1 MFPST
6 LTGFLAL
13 IAVVSAI
20 IMVQYIPLKKSRNK
34 RLKNVKSWACQLQG
48 ANFQELLNLEVD
60 LLVVD
65 ADDSGLSREQVYTLK
80 ETGKLVLAYLCVGG
94 LGAC

>member
-13 IAVVSAI
+13 TAVVAAI

-34 RLKNVKSWACQLQG
+34 RLKNVKNWACQLQG
-48 ANFQELLNLEVD
+48 VNFQELLDLEVD

-94 LGAC
+94 A